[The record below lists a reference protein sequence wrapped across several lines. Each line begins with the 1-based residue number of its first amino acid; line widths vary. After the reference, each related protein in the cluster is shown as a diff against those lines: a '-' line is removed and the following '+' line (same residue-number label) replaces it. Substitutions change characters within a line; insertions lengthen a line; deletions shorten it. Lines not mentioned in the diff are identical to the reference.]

1 MWFTTAD
8 QSFHC
13 HPNNKTAHIVP
24 RYKGCVHLLK
34 KEKKKDERERKKHAG
49 KKGRAEEKKM
59 YLLLGVDAA
68 KRLGCNKHSLTV
80 HPICIKPFWDHVRHG
95 VQLLY
100 VL

>member
-1 MWFTTAD
+1 MWFTIAD

-13 HPNNKTAHIVP
+13 HPNIKTAHIVP

-34 KEKKKDERERKKHAG
+34 KEKKKDEREKKTRWE
-49 KKGRAEEKKM
+49 KGQGGGEENV

>member
-1 MWFTTAD
+1 
-8 QSFHC
+8 
-13 HPNNKTAHIVP
+13 
-24 RYKGCVHLLK
+24 
-34 KEKKKDERERKKHAG
+34 
-49 KKGRAEEKKM
+49 M

>member
-1 MWFTTAD
+1 MSPGIKDVCT
-8 QSFHC
+8 
-13 HPNNKTAHIVP
+13 
-24 RYKGCVHLLK
+24 YLK
-34 KEKKKDERERKKHAG
+34 RKRRKMRERKKHAG